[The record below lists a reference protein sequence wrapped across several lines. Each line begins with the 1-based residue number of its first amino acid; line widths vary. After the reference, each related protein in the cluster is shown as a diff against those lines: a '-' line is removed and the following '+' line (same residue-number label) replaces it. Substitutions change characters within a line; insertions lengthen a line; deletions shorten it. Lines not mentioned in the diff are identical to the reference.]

1 MKTQHRASEF
11 TLSRDEV
18 GRILNAAGSLR
29 DRTLIELLY
38 FCALRVSE
46 AANLDVRDV
55 DLERRRL
62 TIVGKGEKKRVV
74 PVPEKITQDLR
85 FLIAGRS
92 YGPLFESSRPPATR
106 KKPTTLTARQVQRIL
121 AAAAERAGVSSPNP
135 DHPNVNPHLLRHS
148 AARHILAAGKAPRIV
163 QHFLGHSS
171 IRTTLDVYGTPS
183 EDEVAG
189 DVLDSWGET

>member
-74 PVPEKITQDLR
+74 PVPEKVSQDLR
-85 FLIAGRS
+85 FVIDGRS
-92 YGPLFESSRPPATR
+92 AGPVFTSR
-106 KKPTTLTARQVQRIL
+106 KPGKSGRAEAVTARQAQRIL

-183 EDEVAG
+183 EEEVAG